1 MHTQTSRTKLL
12 AHTLRGVFLGLFAVF
27 VCTLFATLLS
37 SVRPGITVAAASSTI
52 NFQAR
57 LETSVGAI
65 APDGNYNV
73 TFHLFSAST
82 SSGSTDTGCGTDTSC
97 EWTESYTY
105 NSGSGGSD
113 ARIRVSNG
121 YLTVNLGSLT
131 TFPATINWNQ
141 QQWLTMNIGGTT
153 GSGTLTW
160 DGQMSP
166 RLLLTAT
173 PYAFQAGS
181 LSVTN
186 GSTTDSLIMT
196 TPASASHTIT
206 VPDETGTICT
216 TAGSA
221 ACTSVY
227 APASG
232 GSNYIQ
238 NTSAATQAANYNI
251 QGSSST
257 AATAVIE
264 ANSGGSGD
272 VLDLKDGGAGTIAAF
287 SNTGSVL
294 LKSTTNSVSALQVQN
309 AGGANLFT
317 VDTSNTAIVLGN
329 DGTPG
334 AFDVRGGAATGAN
347 VLGGNLTFDASNG
360 TGTGGSGDLI
370 FRTGA
375 GSSGWA
381 VVSGE
386 NVSGTQNSSSTTFTL
401 TLPAGTSLNDRLV
414 LVAQL
419 NASGIAAGSAAM
431 SVSDNK
437 GNTWSKY
444 TESPHWQP
452 SGFDAVSEVWSA
464 PQTTAGTTTVTITYT
479 GPTSSNFQWATAIQ
493 DYSGTS
499 TATGSGAVDVSAA
512 AKGSSTSPNSGTTGA
527 TTAAH
532 ELVIG
537 GYSDDGAGNTLNA
550 GTGFTLRIKKDGTT
564 VSQAAIEDEDS
575 GSIGSTLSATLSPS
589 SLTDWGMSAVVFKNT
604 SSTASDALTD
614 RLHITAT
621 GNVGINNASP
631 QYTLDVS
638 GTARVASSANSTTA
652 FQVQNT
658 SSSTIL
664 DVDTTNGY
672 VGIGTNTPS
681 AKLNISDL
689 AFSDNFNRA
698 NNTSLGSNWTKVTD
712 AGTDFQ
718 IVSNQLKETSSDNST
733 NALGAYT
740 TQGITSANY
749 AVQSDIVFPSSSD
762 DWLSV
767 MGRASLNGG
776 SDTNGYYLFASMGN
790 QRVALYKRVG
800 TTWTQLGSSAAE
812 TMTAGTTYTI
822 KLVMNGTNLYGY
834 WNGTLTI
841 STTDSTYAS
850 AGFAGVAVGF
860 PNLATSI
867 WDNFSITSTNPSFN
881 VNNNFVVTAN
891 GSVGIGTTAP
901 SYALDLQGSNSIN
914 VTGSYLLNG
923 TSLNTAGTLSNVAYL
938 NQTNI
943 FTNANTFKDG
953 TNSTTA
959 FQVQNTGGSSI
970 FTVDTLNTMITLGSA
985 SSTPTLLVVG
995 TKNTSGDPTCTNG
1008 AIYYN
1013 SASGNNEFRA
1023 CRNGTWYNLIAGV
1036 DVQTF
1041 TSNGTWTAPAGIST
1055 VLVIACG
1062 GGGSGGGGATLP
1074 SSTTVGVGGSGGGG
1088 GARVEEMMTAADA
1101 GSSQTVTIGAQV
1113 SGGAAGTAG
1122 SQGNASSFGNLIKA
1136 YGGGAGAA
1144 GAAVST
1150 SASGGAG
1157 GGVGAAGGNGTS
1169 GGSTLGGD
1177 NTATATAGLGFAGGG
1192 GNAGT
1197 AGTSAEYGGAA
1208 GGGSSMT
1215 VGTAGGSSVFG
1226 GTGGGAGGGSPGTST
1241 NEAGGTGGSQG
1252 TVTSGGGANGGAA
1265 GTNNGTAGAVG
1276 SSIRCG
1282 AGGGGGGAQDASS
1295 GNGGNGGAGGTP
1307 GGGGGG
1313 GGDGVSSGNG
1323 GTGGAGAA
1331 GKVWVFSW

>member
-1 MHTQTSRTKLL
+1 MGLL
-12 AHTLRGVFLGLFAVF
+12 AVFA
-27 VCTLFATLLS
+27 CTIFATLLS
-37 SVRPGITVAAASSTI
+37 SVRPGITAAATSSTI

-57 LETSVGAI
+57 LETNTGAV
-65 APDGNYNV
+65 APDGTYNV
-73 TFHLFSAST
+73 SFHLFSASSAT
-82 SSGSTDTGCGTDTSC
+82 GGTSTDTGCGTDTSC
-97 EWTESYTY
+97 EWTEQYTY
-105 NSGSGGSD
+105 NSGAGSTD
-113 ARIRVSNG
+113 TRIRVVNG

-131 TFPATINWNQ
+131 AFSGINWNQ
-141 QQWLTMNIGGTT
+141 QQWLTMDIGGTV
-153 GSGTLTW
+153 GSGTITW

-173 PYAFQAGS
+173 PYAFQAGG
-181 LSVTN
+181 LSVTS
-186 GSTTDSLIMT
+186 GSNTDSLVMA

-221 ACTSVY
+221 VCTSVY
-227 APASG
+227 AAASG
-232 GSNYIQ
+232 SGSYIQ
-238 NTSAATQAANYNI
+238 NGTTTQAANFNI

-257 AATAVIE
+257 AAAAVIQ
-264 ANSGGSGD
+264 ANNGGTGD
-272 VLDLKDGGAGTIAAF
+272 ILDLKNGTGGVVASLG
-287 SNTGSVL
+287 NTGSAL
-294 LKSTTNSVSALQVQN
+294 FGATTNSTIAFQVQN

-334 AFDVRGGAATGAN
+334 AFDVRGGAATGTN
-347 VLGGNLTFDASNG
+347 VPGGNLTFDASNG
-360 TGTGGSGDLI
+360 TGSGGSGDLI

-386 NVSGTQNSSSTTFTL
+386 NVSGTQSSSSTTFTL

-414 LVAQL
+414 LVTQL
-419 NASGIAAGSAAM
+419 NASGVSAGSASM

-444 TESPHWQP
+444 AESPHWQP
-452 SGFDAVSEVWSA
+452 SGFDSVSEVWSA
-464 PQTTAGTTTVTITYT
+464 PQTTAGTTTVTMTYT
-479 GPTSSNFQWATAIQ
+479 GPAASSLQWAAAVQ

-499 TATGSGAVDVSAA
+499 TATGSGAVDVSAV

-537 GYSDDGAGNTLNA
+537 GYSDDGANNTLNA

-575 GSIGSTLSATLSPS
+575 GSTGNTLSATLSPS

-681 AKLNISDL
+681 AKLNISDV

-733 NALGAYT
+733 SALGAYT

-749 AVQSDIVFPSSSD
+749 AVQSDIIFPSSSD

-767 MGRASLNGG
+767 MGRASLNGS
-776 SDTNGYYLFASMGN
+776 SDTNGYYLFASMGS
-790 QRVALYKRVG
+790 QRITLFKRVG
-800 TTWTQLGSSAAE
+800 TTWTQLGSSASE
-812 TMTAGTTYTI
+812 TITAGTAYTM

-834 WNGTLTI
+834 WSGTLAV
-841 STTDSTYAS
+841 SATDSTYSS

-860 PNLATSI
+860 PNLVNSI
-867 WDNFSITSTNPSFN
+867 WDNFSITSVNPSLN
-881 VNNNFVVTAN
+881 VNNNFAVTAN
-891 GSVGIGTTAP
+891 GWVGIGTTAP
-901 SYALDLQGSNSIN
+901 SYGIDLQSGSSIN
-914 VTGSYLLNG
+914 VTGNYLLNG
-923 TSLNTAGTLSNVAYL
+923 TDINATGTLSNVAYL
-938 NQTNI
+938 NQ
-943 FTNANTFKDG
+943 ANTFTSSNLFKDSS
-953 TNSTTA
+953 NSTSA
-959 FQVQNTGGSSI
+959 FRVQNAGGSSI

-1013 SASGNNEFRA
+1013 STSGNNEFRA

-1074 SSTTVGVGGSGGGG
+1074 SSTTVGVGGSAGGG

-1101 GSSQTVTIGAQV
+1101 GSSQTITVGTQV
-1113 SGGAAGTAG
+1113 SGGAAGAAG
-1122 SQGNASSFGNLIKA
+1122 TQGNPSSFGNLIKA
-1136 YGGGAGAA
+1136 YGGGGGAA
-1144 GAAVST
+1144 GAASST
-1150 SASGGAG
+1150 LTSGGAG
-1157 GGVGAAGGNGTS
+1157 GGVGAAGGNGIS

-1177 NTATATAGLGFAGGG
+1177 NTAAATAGLGFAGGG
-1192 GNAGT
+1192 GTSGT
-1197 AGTSAEYGGAA
+1197 AGASSEYGGAA
-1208 GGGSSMT
+1208 GGGGT
-1215 VGTAGGSSVFG
+1215 TTTGTAGGSSVFG
-1226 GTGGGAGGGSPGTST
+1226 GAGGGAGGGSPGTST
-1241 NEAGGTGGSQG
+1241 NEAGSAGGSQG
-1252 TVTSGGGANGGAA
+1252 TVTSGSGASGGAA
-1265 GTNNGTAGAVG
+1265 GTNAGTAGAVG

-1295 GNGGNGGAGGTP
+1295 GNGGNGGAGGAP

-1313 GGDGVSSGNG
+1313 GGDGVSSGSG
-1323 GTGGAGAA
+1323 GTGGAGAT